1 MAVFQIT
8 ANDTDMGEYI
18 ADSAA
23 EALNAYAK
31 DAGYSDYSEV
41 AAQFGDDAVAVEIDT
56 NALCEAVEQATG
68 KSVFQDSYG
77 SGVALVDG
85 VSYAT
90 HQDMAALI
98 GKSVADFVA

>member
-8 ANDTDMGEYI
+8 ANDTDMGEYT

-23 EALNAYAK
+23 EALDAYAR

-41 AAQFGDDAVAVEIDT
+41 VAQFGDDAVAVEIDT
-56 NALCEAVEQATG
+56 DAICAAVEQSTG
-68 KSVFQDSYG
+68 KTVFQDGYG
-77 SGVALVDG
+77 AGVALVDG

-90 HQDMAALI
+90 YNDLAALA
-98 GKSVADFVA
+98 GKSAAHFSA